1 MKTTLVDLAIMDLQQ
16 MRQWVA
22 LTTKGKNF
30 IPNYAGYEAKCA
42 AEDGLLSVQNNIL
55 MDAIKGVHGRLD
67 SRSLTI
73 VNAAQKGDCFTIAA
87 TLVSAHRTYMTNRG
101 FTSKNPK
108 NTQKN
113 LAICAK
119 IKEEERA
126 QAKADMI
133 ALQLNTIGAI
143 LGAKKAKK
151 VGAIQGFWDFEESS
165 LLVNSEGYEFGDLTP
180 AAIA

>member
-22 LTTKGKNF
+22 LTTKGKHF
-30 IPNYAGYEAKCA
+30 IPNYAGYEAKST
-42 AEDGLLSVQNNIL
+42 AEYGLLSVQNNIL
-55 MDAIKGVHGRLD
+55 MAAIKGVHGRLD